1 MSVKIVGKCEK
12 CGADIRLDEDQE
24 RGYCEYCGAEFIV
37 TNDNSSFAHEAFS
50 YLNKA
55 GKRLQEDRIRKEEVQ
70 EKNRKNGI
78 LYFALMFGVCM
89 LFVILIIVLKAMG
102 IE

>member
-1 MSVKIVGKCEK
+1 MSVKIVVGKCEK
-12 CGADIRLDEDQE
+12 CGADIRFDEDQE
-24 RGYCEYCGAEFIV
+24 RGYCEYCGTEFIIS
-37 TNDNSSFAHEAFS
+37 NDNNSFAHEAFS

-55 GKRLQEDRIRKEEVQ
+55 GKRLQENKISAEVQ

-78 LYFALMFGVCM
+78 LYLALMFGVCM
-89 LFVILIIVLKAMG
+89 LFIILVIVLKMMG